1 MSVESSSKCALGK
14 SSGSLPVFSA
24 DTSVCLDLLL
34 TNSYCDVS
42 VYKTLKSSRNLC
54 LPNWAGRSM
63 IGTSRP
69 HFQTFTLK
77 AYREKDICCY
87 EQCFF
92 FLIKVLHGVL
102 LVICSV
108 RKLNCFKNKIW
119 SRISPLY
126 WEKQQE
132 NKRGEHFNYILHSQ
146 HKIGDICLQSS
157 LPMYVPQC
165 LFKLVHKT
173 VYMLNW

>member
-1 MSVESSSKCALGK
+1 MFFGVTSLPESLSVESSSKCAVGK

-42 VYKTLKSSRNLC
+42 VCKTLKSSRNLC

-69 HFQTFTLK
+69 RFQTF
-77 AYREKDICCY
+77 
-87 EQCFF
+87 
-92 FLIKVLHGVL
+92 FLLGVNTIHFEGVQRKRYLLLWTIFSKKKKNSVLHGVL

-108 RKLNCFKNKIW
+108 RKLNCFENKIW
-119 SRISPLY
+119 SWISPLY
-126 WEKQQE
+126 WEKQQD
-132 NKRGEHFNYILHSQ
+132 NKQGEHL
-146 HKIGDICLQSS
+146 
-157 LPMYVPQC
+157 
-165 LFKLVHKT
+165 
-173 VYMLNW
+173 

>member
-69 HFQTFTLK
+69 RFQTFFLLGVNIIHFEGIQRKRYLLLWTM
-77 AYREKDICCY
+77 
-87 EQCFF
+87 FF
-92 FLIKVLHGVL
+92 FYFIFFIKVLHGVL

-126 WEKQQE
+126 WEKQQD
-132 NKRGEHFNYILHSQ
+132 NKQGEHL
-146 HKIGDICLQSS
+146 
-157 LPMYVPQC
+157 
-165 LFKLVHKT
+165 
-173 VYMLNW
+173 